1 MPQHEVLIEPRGD
14 DVVRRLLAM
23 PFRPLMALPIVRRVG
38 FHARRI
44 SDEMDV
50 HFFRTLSISVL
61 VIVVFSSAVVSLV
74 EADKR
79 SPSGLGTSVY
89 WAVTTVIGSGDSSY
103 VNSPGGF
110 VIGWLL
116 AFFGVAIVAALTAA
130 VVGFVIDFLLKEGQG
145 MGASGFR
152 DHIVVCGWNSTARE
166 LVDELKGDEFPAR
179 VVLLHDAEHNPAG
192 AGVYYVRGDATS
204 AEDLGRAGTTEAASA
219 IVFPLDASDEADM
232 RSILIILAIESL
244 TPDVRTVVEV
254 NNPKH
259 VAHFERARANEILV
273 TSRLASRLLARSALY
288 PGMAGLVTD
297 IVSGGE
303 GSELYHVVLP
313 AAYVDLTI
321 DQLSAAL
328 RADHQATL
336 LAVTRNGVSMTNPS
350 SDFRLLAGDDA
361 IVLAESLG
369 DLEPIEAAGG
379 VTYETR

>member
-1 MPQHEVLIEPRGD
+1 
-14 DVVRRLLAM
+14 
-23 PFRPLMALPIVRRVG
+23 
-38 FHARRI
+38 
-44 SDEMDV
+44 MDV
-50 HFFRTLSISVL
+50 HFFRTLSLSVL
-61 VIVVFSSAVVSLV
+61 VIVVVSSIVVSLV
-74 EADKR
+74 EGDKR
-79 SPSGLGTSVY
+79 SVGAVGDTVY

-166 LVDELKGDEFPAR
+166 LVDELKGDEFPAK
-179 VVLLHDAEHNPAG
+179 VVLLHTAEHNPAG

-204 AEDLGRAGTTEAASA
+204 GDDLERAGTSEAASA
-219 IVFPLDASDEADM
+219 IVFPLDATDEADM
-232 RSILIILAIESL
+232 RSILVILAIESI

-259 VAHFERARANEILV
+259 VAHFKRAKANEILV

-303 GSELYHVVLP
+303 GSELYHVEVP
-313 AAYVDLTI
+313 GGVPRPHHRP
-321 DQLSAAL
+321 AL
-328 RADHQATL
+328 RGAARRPQRHAARRHPQRREHDQPGRRTSGWWPATTRSCWPR
-336 LAVTRNGVSMTNPS
+336 ASVTWCRSRP
-350 SDFRLLAGDDA
+350 R
-361 IVLAESLG
+361 
-369 DLEPIEAAGG
+369 AA
-379 VTYETR
+379 